1 MKSAIISRETLENI
15 LWFSAKKNIRPSL
28 SGIYIDIDDDG
39 HVTLACTDS
48 FRLHEVKWWT
58 TTTGIFPDYTTF
70 FDTKTDPIV
79 IDWDA
84 ILCLIANCKQALVMD
99 KRAYVKLWDG
109 FAYTWE
115 KEVRLTSSGQ
125 FKLPHQVKLNAK
137 YLLDLLKIIP
147 RNTKLSIRSREPLS
161 AVTFE
166 WEDNGK
172 NRHIIM
178 PLKK

>member
-1 MKSAIISRETLENI
+1 MKRTIISRDTLENI
-15 LWFSAKKNIRPSL
+15 LWFSAKNNVRPSL

-48 FRLHEVKWWT
+48 FRLHEVKWWSIN
-58 TTTGIFPDYTTF
+58 GIFPDYTRF
-70 FDTKTDPIV
+70 FDTTTDPIV
-79 IDWDA
+79 INEDA

-99 KRAYVKLWDG
+99 KWSYIKLWDG

-115 KEVRLTSSGQ
+115 QEVRLPSSGQ

-137 YLLDLLKIIP
+137 FLLDLLKIIP
-147 RNTKLSIRSREPLS
+147 KKAKVYVRSRDPLS

-172 NRHIIM
+172 NTHILM
-178 PLKK
+178 PIK